1 MKKLLFLLLIY
12 VLVEGNNIIGDGLY
26 VWHRGKHA
34 VEELATQVDNYYP
47 KVQAVDSLMG
57 KTINEQLTDT
67 IEPVPVETSSTQ
79 RQRRII
85 RR

>member
-34 VEELATQVDNYYP
+34 VDELATQVDNYYP
-47 KVQAVDSLMG
+47 KIAELDSLLG

-67 IEPVPVETSSTQ
+67 IEPVPVESPPAI
-79 RQRRII
+79 RPRRVIP
-85 RR
+85 R